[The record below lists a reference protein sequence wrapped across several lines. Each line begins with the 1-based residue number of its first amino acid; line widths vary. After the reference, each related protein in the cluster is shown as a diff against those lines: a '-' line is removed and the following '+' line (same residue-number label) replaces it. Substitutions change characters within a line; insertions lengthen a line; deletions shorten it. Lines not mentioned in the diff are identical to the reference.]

1 MNIFALP
8 GYKVRVTKES
18 LSNASFFTRTDGLE
32 VDKEYTVLETIP
44 GRAFT
49 RVVLEEMPDK
59 TFNALLFVDVD
70 EQTDEQDKNHPYYK
84 IFHR

>member
-1 MNIFALP
+1 MNVFALP

-18 LSNASFFTRTDGLE
+18 LSNASFFMRTDGLE
-32 VDKEYTVLETIP
+32 PGVYTVRETIP

-49 RVVLEEMPDK
+49 RVILEEMPDK

-70 EQTDEQDKNHPYYK
+70 EQTEEQDKEHPYYK
-84 IFHR
+84 YFHR